1 MISISFTQI
10 FSVASLIMVALTS
23 LNYLIS
29 LKTNRKQKEKLD
41 ELESILKALKE
52 REQWMY

>member
-1 MISISFTQI
+1 MISITFTQI
-10 FSVASLIMVALTS
+10 FSVASLVMVVLTS

-41 ELESILKALKE
+41 ELENILKDLKE
-52 REQWMY
+52 REK

>member
-1 MISISFTQI
+1 MISITFTQI
-10 FSVASLIMVALTS
+10 FSVASLIMVVLTS

-41 ELESILKALKE
+41 ELESVLKDLKE
-52 REQWMY
+52 RDEWMY

>member
-1 MISISFTQI
+1 MNNFSFTQI
-10 FSVASLIMVALTS
+10 FSATSLIMVGLTS

-41 ELESILKALKE
+41 ELESILKDLKE
-52 REQWMY
+52 RDRWMY